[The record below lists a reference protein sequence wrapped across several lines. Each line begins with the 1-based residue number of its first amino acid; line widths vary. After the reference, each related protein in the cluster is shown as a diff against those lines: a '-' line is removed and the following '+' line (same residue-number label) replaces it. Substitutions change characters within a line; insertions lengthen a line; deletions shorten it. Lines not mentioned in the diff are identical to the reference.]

1 MVRNKIVR
9 KTLKAARK
17 EKQNAIGG
25 AKIGEGAYG
34 LVYRPPLHCIR
45 PAPEYNSDGY
55 ISKVLLQKD
64 MVKEMNASDYLSELD
79 PDETWS
85 IRARHGCIVGLDQ
98 ENANFKSDKDTQYQ
112 VIYKYGGRAF
122 EALMLAD
129 DGRVDAESS
138 RDRSSRSSRSSRS
151 RSNRSNRSRSGSEE
165 SGSMV
170 RSNVGFIDYLNNSS
184 QWAMLSADGFILI
197 IHLIKGLLPHI
208 KHMNDTMFHCDL
220 HFGNMLYD
228 GTSARLIDFGLFRN
242 KKDRH
247 ADVKA
252 RWMKEYLDYGV
263 KPGAMPYVMEDLG
276 PLIDAEVEN
285 TDLFTVYQGLRL
297 VIDSEWGK
305 TMFKKTFKYWRIDH
319 LVRPRTYEGLYK
331 AIMSLPAKGVD

>member
-1 MVRNKIVR
+1 MVR
-9 KTLKAARK
+9 KTLKAVRK
-17 EKQNAIGG
+17 DKRKVDGG

-45 PAPEYNSDGY
+45 PKPEYNSDGY
-55 ISKVLLQKD
+55 ISKVLLEKD

-79 PDETWS
+79 PDEVWS
-85 IRARHGCIVGLDQ
+85 IRARHGCVVGLEQ
-98 ENANFKSDKDTQYQ
+98 ENANFKSDSDAQYQ

-122 EALMLAD
+122 DSLML
-129 DGRVDAESS
+129 VDNVRTRAESS
-138 RDRSSRSSRSSRS
+138 RSSDS
-151 RSNRSNRSRSGSEE
+151 SNRRSEE

-170 RSNVGFIDYLNNSS
+170 RSNVGFTDYLNNSS
-184 QWAMLSADGFILI
+184 KWAMLSTDGFILVI
-197 IHLIKGLLPHI
+197 GLIKELLPHI
-208 KHMNDTMFHCDL
+208 KHMNETIYHCDL

-242 KKDRH
+242 KKDRR

-252 RWMKEYLDYGV
+252 KWMNTYLDYGV
-263 KPGAMPYVMEDLG
+263 KPGAMPYVMEDLE

-297 VIDSEWGK
+297 VIDSAWGK
-305 TMFKKTFKYWRIDH
+305 TMFKKTFKYWRIDNV
-319 LVRPRTYEGLYK
+319 VRPRTYDGLYK
-331 AIMSLPAKGVD
+331 AIMSLPTKSVDTI